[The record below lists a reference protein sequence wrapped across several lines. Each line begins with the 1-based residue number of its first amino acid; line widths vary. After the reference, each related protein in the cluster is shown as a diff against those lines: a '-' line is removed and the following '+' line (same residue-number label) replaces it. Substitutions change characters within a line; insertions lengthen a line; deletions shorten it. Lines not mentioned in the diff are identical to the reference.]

1 MKNHVYQKKSI
12 LAIFFRHLSKN
23 FAELFDSGNKKE
35 FQRLKDFITS

>member
-1 MKNHVYQKKSI
+1 MKNHVYQKKSV
-12 LAIFFRHLSKN
+12 LAILLRQLSKN